1 LRPETAP
8 KREIGHPSKKESNT
22 VLPITTLAA
31 FKRALKPGTRWETR
45 SSHRAP
51 NDQLISIWEEK
62 EVIHAQSNAVAFSI
76 GVSKTAIAAGKQN
89 PHRNGS
95 WLWFPKASA
104 CTFTEGSLRITH
116 NNDAQHWR
124 EYRPVQEFSKSPIQ

>member
-1 LRPETAP
+1 M
-8 KREIGHPSKKESNT
+8 
-22 VLPITTLAA
+22 
-31 FKRALKPGTRWETR
+31 
-45 SSHRAP
+45 
-51 NDQLISIWEEK
+51 
-62 EVIHAQSNAVAFSI
+62 AFSI

-116 NNDAQHWR
+116 NNDAQNWR
-124 EYRPVQEFSKSPIQ
+124 EYRPVQEFSKSLVQ